1 MVNLTIKEW
10 ISLSISGSARLFWHT
25 SKHCHKVHIWG
36 SLSPSSAQFVTLAVS
51 THEHPRNIQQANR
64 PDFSSLLYGPTL
76 NYWSAFLLK
85 RNIHTIHLEWLF
97 TISSTRI
104 LYYCFSSNDMF
115 FYLNYWN
122 QVVATQR
129 LTNKTGKTV
138 PPSVHSMVLHKL
150 LKMTWKL

>member
-1 MVNLTIKEW
+1 MNLSLHLWICQTILTHQQTLPQGSHLGIPITI
-10 ISLSISGSARLFWHT
+10 ISMPT
-25 SKHCHKVHIWG
+25 
-36 SLSPSSAQFVTLAVS
+36 QFVTLAVS
-51 THEHPRNIQQANR
+51 THEHPRNIQRANR